1 MEMIFVDESN
11 PLREEVIEEIRK
23 FDTEGLL
30 DYINDPFTF
39 EVGVVYEDDKPI
51 AFAILKVIEEYKI
64 AIDERLSARHKAVI
78 IRDFMSE
85 ASIRRRSNE
94 VVVFLTKGGEPYEQ
108 FLKRHFNFHKP
119 EGIPLKLEV

>member
-11 PLREEVIEEIRK
+11 PLRESVIESIRE
-23 FDTEGLL
+23 FDSEGLL

-39 EVGVVYEDDKPI
+39 EIGVVYEDEKPI

-64 AIDERLSARHKAVI
+64 AIAENLHPRQKAVI
-78 IRDFMSE
+78 IKEFMSE
-85 ASIRRRSNE
+85 ASIRRKSNE

-108 FLKRHFNFHKP
+108 FLKRHFGFQSP
-119 EGIPLKLEV
+119 DGIPLKLEV